1 MPKKSRNIKV
11 TDRKKAWNRGQA
23 RKRTYQPENGEEKR
37 FLIVCEGQNTEPE
50 YFKSFPLPVTSM
62 NCFGLGASKT
72 KLVEMVIDLKKEDEH
87 QQEEVWVVF
96 DMDIQHRNAKKI
108 KADYENAIALAKSQ
122 NIKVAYSN
130 DAFELWF
137 LLHYQ
142 YFDNQWTRYEYYD
155 KLSELWNC
163 NYEKVGKEIAFAA
176 TIYQRLQEDRNADQT
191 QAIRRAEKL
200 LENQKDAN
208 YAEKNPATNVHSLV
222 EELNKHF

>member
-11 TDRKKAWNRGQA
+11 TDRKKAWNREQT
-23 RKRTYQPENGEEKR
+23 RKRAYRPENGKEKR

-72 KLVEMVIDLKKEDEH
+72 KLVEMVIDLKKEVEH
-87 QQEEVWVVF
+87 QQKEIWVVF
-96 DMDIQHRNAKKI
+96 DMDIQRENADKI
-108 KADYENAIALAKSQ
+108 KADYENAIALAESE

-155 KLSELWNC
+155 KLGKLWSC
-163 NYEKVGKEIAFAA
+163 NYEKVGKELSFAA
-176 TIYQRLQEDRNADQT
+176 TIYKRLKEDGNADQI
-191 QAIRRAEKL
+191 QAISRAEKL
-200 LENQKDAN
+200 LENQKGLK
-208 YAEKNPATNVHSLV
+208 YAEKNPSTNVHTLV